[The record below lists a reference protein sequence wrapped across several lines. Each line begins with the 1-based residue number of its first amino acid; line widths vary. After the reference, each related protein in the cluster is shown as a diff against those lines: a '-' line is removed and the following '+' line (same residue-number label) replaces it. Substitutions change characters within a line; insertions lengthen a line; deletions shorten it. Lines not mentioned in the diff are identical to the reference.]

1 MEPEFSPSSRVD
13 TPEQDP
19 SPAQTEDQSRER
31 VSAYDLVVDEGDLEG
46 LDQKKEEMH
55 KVLDQ
60 IQEKASSVLEYSLK
74 WDEIYEQ
81 FDLLK
86 QQAMEL
92 ELKEVSLKNQILEME
107 KKEERLKLVEERA
120 RKIEIES
127 DVKQFLEENVARLL
141 VLLMQNEE
149 MVVASLSA
157 KEKFLGLLQGWMMK
171 KHEGVKRELEARE
184 KEVALLSQSIDDK
197 TSDLEKKVKDFDLK
211 QIAETERRRK
221 EAEMMEISHKQFET
235 REKELSLL
243 NETIKEKSIE
253 LENKEVV
260 QQAEARETELKN
272 KFLEL
277 KERKLEEREKELELK
292 QREIKEGSIQAEA
305 RKRSRLE
312 SESSL
317 LDRDAESRIRPGKKH
332 IPNKEHN
339 HYDEAKKKDWAF
351 VVPAFTSSP
360 VQISEEDE
368 GEIEEVISIDCIDDD
383 HEPLMCV
390 DSEFH
395 DFSKTMSSFMAG
407 QIWAL
412 YDGIDSMPR
421 LYGRIRKITMAQ
433 SSLQM
438 TWFESKDEESVPAAC
453 GRFKLGNTETIK
465 NHLTFS
471 HQMHPIIHDRHFIA
485 VIPRKGETWAL
496 FRDWSK
502 SWNNNPEKHK
512 PPYRYDFVEVV
523 VNFDDCLGIG
533 VAYLGKV
540 DGFVS
545 VYKQAVKHGVVS
557 LMVTPEEMQRFSHR
571 VPSFRLNGNE
581 KEGVPAGSF
590 ELDPAAI
597 PSCTLKRHHSIRK
610 EAEETGRQSEGCGKS
625 KTGEVEDQE
634 GVSAYDLM
642 VVEGDLEGVDK
653 KMEKLRKIFEQIQK
667 KASSVLEFSPWWE
680 EIDEELDLLKQRAM
694 EVDLKEVSLKNQI
707 LELDKKEERLKLVE
721 ERARKMEAS
730 IIERLSALED
740 KENDSDVKQFLEEN
754 VARLV
759 LEMQNEEMVVAQ
771 RNAQEKLLQGSMKLK
786 HEELMRE
793 VEARREEVAL
803 LSKSIDDKTCD
814 LEIRVK
820 AFDLK
825 QTTEFER
832 MRKET
837 ELIETSLKQL
847 EARENE
853 LRLLNETIQ
862 AKSNVLEKKE
872 ENFQL
877 KQQAQARDM
886 EVKIK
891 FLELKEKEL
900 GEREKELELK
910 QREVQERS
918 IQAGSRKR
926 SRVESGPSLDAES
939 LTQHNQNDEENDFS
953 ASVVSTSTSS
963 PLQKSDAHEEVVVSI
978 VRGTHHN
985 DEAHEPLMCVVDS
998 EFNDFS
1004 KTMSSFMAGQVW
1016 ALYDGIDSM
1025 PRCYGRIKKVNKCQS
1040 SLQVTWLEPKDE
1052 ESVLA
1057 ACGRFKWG
1065 NTETIKSH
1073 LAFSHEIHPIIRG
1086 KHFIAVNPS
1095 KGETWALFRD
1105 WSKSWNNNPK
1115 QHKPPYRY
1123 DFVEVLVNYDDC
1135 LGVGV
1140 AYLGKVQGFA
1150 SVYKQAGQHGVISFM
1165 ITPEEMQRFS
1175 HRVPSFR
1182 LNGEEKEGVPDG
1194 SFELDPAA
1202 IPSSILKRDRSIR
1215 KEAEETEKQS
1225 EDCGKTGENEDKDG
1239 SRKDFPIILD

>member
-1 MEPEFSPSSRVD
+1 MEPANSQPFTFRSD
-13 TPEQDP
+13 TLEQE
-19 SPAQTEDQSRER
+19 SVPAQTEDQSR
-31 VSAYDLVVDEGDLEG
+31 
-46 LDQKKEEMH
+46 
-55 KVLDQ
+55 
-60 IQEKASSVLEYSLK
+60 
-74 WDEIYEQ
+74 
-81 FDLLK
+81 
-86 QQAMEL
+86 
-92 ELKEVSLKNQILEME
+92 
-107 KKEERLKLVEERA
+107 
-120 RKIEIES
+120 
-127 DVKQFLEENVARLL
+127 
-141 VLLMQNEE
+141 
-149 MVVASLSA
+149 
-157 KEKFLGLLQGWMMK
+157 
-171 KHEGVKRELEARE
+171 KR
-184 KEVALLSQSIDDK
+184 
-197 TSDLEKKVKDFDLK
+197 
-211 QIAETERRRK
+211 
-221 EAEMMEISHKQFET
+221 
-235 REKELSLL
+235 
-243 NETIKEKSIE
+243 
-253 LENKEVV
+253 
-260 QQAEARETELKN
+260 
-272 KFLEL
+272 
-277 KERKLEEREKELELK
+277 
-292 QREIKEGSIQAEA
+292 
-305 RKRSRLE
+305 
-312 SESSL
+312 
-317 LDRDAESRIRPGKKH
+317 
-332 IPNKEHN
+332 
-339 HYDEAKKKDWAF
+339 
-351 VVPAFTSSP
+351 
-360 VQISEEDE
+360 
-368 GEIEEVISIDCIDDD
+368 
-383 HEPLMCV
+383 
-390 DSEFH
+390 
-395 DFSKTMSSFMAG
+395 
-407 QIWAL
+407 
-412 YDGIDSMPR
+412 
-421 LYGRIRKITMAQ
+421 
-433 SSLQM
+433 
-438 TWFESKDEESVPAAC
+438 
-453 GRFKLGNTETIK
+453 
-465 NHLTFS
+465 
-471 HQMHPIIHDRHFIA
+471 
-485 VIPRKGETWAL
+485 
-496 FRDWSK
+496 
-502 SWNNNPEKHK
+502 
-512 PPYRYDFVEVV
+512 
-523 VNFDDCLGIG
+523 
-533 VAYLGKV
+533 
-540 DGFVS
+540 
-545 VYKQAVKHGVVS
+545 
-557 LMVTPEEMQRFSHR
+557 
-571 VPSFRLNGNE
+571 
-581 KEGVPAGSF
+581 
-590 ELDPAAI
+590 
-597 PSCTLKRHHSIRK
+597 
-610 EAEETGRQSEGCGKS
+610 
-625 KTGEVEDQE
+625 
-634 GVSAYDLM
+634 VSAYDLM
-642 VVEGDLEGVDK
+642 VVEGDSEGVDK
-653 KMEKLRKIFEQIQK
+653 KMDKLRRIFDQIQK
-667 KASSVLEFSPWWE
+667 KTSSVLEFSPWWE

-814 LEIRVK
+814 LDIKVK

-862 AKSNVLEKKE
+862 EKSNVLEKKE
-872 ENFQL
+872 DNFQL

-918 IQAGSRKR
+918 IQAGTRKR

-939 LTQHNQNDEENDFS
+939 LTQHNQNDEERDFS
-953 ASVVSTSTSS
+953 ASVVSTSTSC

-985 DEAHEPLMCVVDS
+985 DEDHEPLMCVVDS

-1057 ACGRFKWG
+1057 ACGRFEWG

-1202 IPSSILKRDRSIR
+1202 IPSSILKRDRSTR

-1225 EDCGKTGENEDKDG
+1225 EDCGKTGEDEDKDG